1 MKLETPRSPS
11 LSANLVSSPHYT
23 PCTQSLWTV
32 SPSTRIYEN
41 APSEFPCWNTLK
53 PPAIDSSM
61 PLLPLPPTRCPAQM
75 EIASIWTKRPIRRW
89 TQHLPLSHLQKRYP
103 CSTNHVQ
110 FPVLRHGSRQYNI
123 SSTGVHCHA
132 TIKIYYQNTRN
143 SFGAIR
149 LRHVQPECINLLPC
163 QQYDAIHAQ
172 WRIISLLTESEE
184 PRWRFFLPQRQ
195 TRQYSKNP
203 ISPLSSTSQYSLSAK
218 SSVTQWSPLRR
229 PRLLQFS
236 SPILRQY
243 PTEALS
249 QNLAILNLPHLS
261 KLTIQPVLVSQ
272 MIPQNKN
279 APSPSICAST
289 AYRTAHHKANS

>member
-1 MKLETPRSPS
+1 MLKYIKAARHRFQHAPPPPS
-11 LSANLVSSPHYT
+11 ADKM
-23 PCTQSLWTV
+23 PCTNGNSQYMDKTSNSPMNPTPTPISPPKTV
-32 SPSTRIYEN
+32 PVFN
-41 APSEFPCWNTLK
+41 
-53 PPAIDSSM
+53 
-61 PLLPLPPTRCPAQM
+61 
-75 EIASIWTKRPIRRW
+75 
-89 TQHLPLSHLQKRYP
+89 
-103 CSTNHVQ
+103 NHVH
-110 FPVLRHGSRQYNI
+110 FPVVRHGSKQYNI

-143 SFGAIR
+143 SFGAVR

-163 QQYDAIHAQ
+163 QQYDDIHAQ

-236 SPILRQY
+236 SSILRQY

-279 APSPSICAST
+279 APSPSTCAST
-289 AYRTAHHKANS
+289 AYRTAHHKPIHSILTTR